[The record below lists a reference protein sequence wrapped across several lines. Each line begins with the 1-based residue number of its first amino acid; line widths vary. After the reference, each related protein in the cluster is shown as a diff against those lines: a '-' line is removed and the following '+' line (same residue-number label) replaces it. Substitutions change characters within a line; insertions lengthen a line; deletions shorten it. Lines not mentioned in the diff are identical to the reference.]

1 MAFDKVKTQLEK
13 NGFEVSVFET
23 KEEASKYLN
32 EKIDNCVV
40 GSGGSTTVADLDL
53 INSLKTHN
61 TVYYNGCC
69 ENAMQKA
76 MSADVYLMSANAIAE
91 DTGEILNID
100 AFGNRVASSLFGHK
114 KVYMVAGK
122 NKISSNFAE
131 AYSRLRNVV
140 APKNAKRLNKKTPCA
155 KNADRCYNCD
165 SPDRICNALVVHYK
179 KVSSMDMEIV
189 LVNENL
195 GF

>member
-1 MAFDKVKTQLEK
+1 MVFDKVKNQLEK
-13 NGFEVSVFET
+13 NGFEVSTFET
-23 KEEASKYLN
+23 KEEAAQYLN

-40 GSGGSTTVADLDL
+40 GSGGSTTIQDLDL
-53 INSLKTHN
+53 LNSLKTHN
-61 TVYYNGCC
+61 TVYHNGSC

-76 MSADVYLMSANAIAE
+76 MSADVYVMSANAIAE

-122 NKISSNFAE
+122 NKISPNFAE

-140 APKNAKRLNKKTPCA
+140 APKNAVRLKKKTPCA
-155 KNADRCYNCD
+155 VKGDRCYNCD

-189 LVNENL
+189 LVNEEL
-195 GF
+195 GY